1 MSLLSAVRDVRHFSV
16 RHLVSKPHPGVSH
29 AKPKGLVS
37 VGFRGAR
44 HHYTLLNQM
53 LMNSDLH
60 STAPFM
66 RTRHSMSSGER
77 QRFDLQMAECGRYT
91 ESRLSGQEGTFLWA
105 RLGRFRDFRCR

>member
-1 MSLLSAVRDVRHFSV
+1 
-16 RHLVSKPHPGVSH
+16 
-29 AKPKGLVS
+29 
-37 VGFRGAR
+37 
-44 HHYTLLNQM
+44 M

-91 ESRLSGQEGTFLWA
+91 ESRLSGQEGT
-105 RLGRFRDFRCR
+105 DFKRRKCSREGGLSWT